1 MNKIHFSF
9 SGCLGWDMTIAEQTQ
24 GLKDFVKRVTPL
36 IEGKPLQKILVS
48 NVDVYRKTY
57 KSPSEM
63 DILEKRLLPYSIS
76 DSVSRLVMFIIDD
89 NNIAFGL
96 PADDDIA
103 FDFNETKSSIIN
115 LNETSPS
122 MLEEYKQEHNDE
134 YWYDISYGFQD
145 IIGTNLE
152 DISLLYETITD
163 YDNEDVEGVIGIEFT
178 FSNGM
183 KFGMSFTEDVEK
195 WIKMTENT

>member
-89 NNIAFGL
+89 NNIAFGITD
-96 PADDDIA
+96 DDDIA

>member
-48 NVDVYRKTY
+48 NADVYRKTY